1 MNKDYKAKLLEKAG
15 IYIDCCQLLKC
26 VYKLLFSMPKKDRVI
41 IGDKILEYNKSK
53 IAHFSKG
60 FQFKEFR
67 LAEIDSFLFDFDRM
81 KALLRM
87 ASELK
92 VLLPAKYVLLF
103 DYIERIDEG
112 VAKWRKASTATKSM
126 QSRNQTTSAA
136 MGRNNQ
142 EVATDSFNPV
152 PEVSH

>member
-1 MNKDYKAKLLEKAG
+1 
-15 IYIDCCQLLKC
+15 
-26 VYKLLFSMPKKDRVI
+26 
-41 IGDKILEYNKSK
+41 
-53 IAHFSKG
+53 
-60 FQFKEFR
+60 
-67 LAEIDSFLFDFDRM
+67 M

-103 DYIERIDEG
+103 EYIERIDEG
-112 VAKWRKASTATKSM
+112 VAKWRNASTATKSM

-136 MGRNNQ
+136 MGHNNQ